1 MGTRRCRM
9 PRGPS
14 ADDVQPAS
22 FFDLQRRC
30 AIATSLRK
38 PKSGCRLPYDP
49 AHAPSA
55 GSCAQPPLAL
65 VRETLWESR
74 LSSLLRAVSQRRPLE
89 ESSPIQKKT
98 PSAPPART
106 RLSCHSWISSPASLA
121 ETSIVCRFAGSTG
134 RLFTHLRRSP
144 LAIGNKGKAPL
155 RLPEKART
163 AGGELPL
170 PPLTRQDLH
179 VHSWQAFGNI
189 AARVMLWITHSSRK
203 LPADPA
209 SGPPLRARNA
219 MNCAGFSQ
227 HRTR

>member
-49 AHAPSA
+49 APVLSA
-55 GSCAQPPLAL
+55 GSCVQPPLAL

-144 LAIGNKGKAPL
+144 LAIGNEGQGPAAA
-155 RLPEKART
+155 ARKT
-163 AGGELPL
+163 RAAGGELPL
-170 PPLTRQDLH
+170 PP
-179 VHSWQAFGNI
+179 AG
-189 AARVMLWITHSSRK
+189 ARR
-203 LPADPA
+203 
-209 SGPPLRARNA
+209 
-219 MNCAGFSQ
+219 
-227 HRTR
+227 